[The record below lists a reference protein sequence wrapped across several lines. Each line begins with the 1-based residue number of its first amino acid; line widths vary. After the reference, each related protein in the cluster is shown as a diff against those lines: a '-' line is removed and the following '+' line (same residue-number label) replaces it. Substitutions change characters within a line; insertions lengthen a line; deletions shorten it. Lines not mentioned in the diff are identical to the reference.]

1 MSTEGGPF
9 SGHFYYCDKV
19 ITLLWTCLR
28 VEMEFD
34 TNLNLIDLVPAKN
47 HPPYQ
52 VIKIIHEQFKDV

>member
-9 SGHFYYCDKV
+9 SSHFYYYDKV
-19 ITLLWTCLR
+19 ITLLWTYLR

-34 TNLNLIDLVPAKN
+34 TNLIDLVPAIN

-52 VIKIIHEQFKDV
+52 VIKIIY